1 MEKYYYEQA
10 VREDLAE
17 YIRDRVKT
25 EGWDADELRFEH
37 DSLYDDA
44 FIADSVTGNGSG
56 SYTFSTW
63 TAEENICHNSD
74 LIQEVVEEFGEPNAD
89 KLYSAEYWDVS
100 IRCLMLGRVF
110 DDVFEEVLSEMESQD
125 EEDSL

>member
-1 MEKYYYEQA
+1 MERYDYEQA

-17 YIRDRVKT
+17 YIRDRAET
-25 EGWDADELRFEH
+25 HDWDADELRRER

-63 TAEENICHNSD
+63 KAEECLCHNID
-74 LIQEVVEEFGEPNAD
+74 LIQEVIEEFGAPNTR
-89 KLYSAEYWDVS
+89 KRYNAEYWDVS

-110 DDVFEEVLSEMESQD
+110 DDVFEEVLSGMESQD
-125 EEDSL
+125 EEGSL